1 MGRITRNQTQNKIG
15 ASTIARFFE
24 EANSANLPMVVG
36 YALCQLWLSLCFFAP
51 QLFPDNAS
59 VFVYE
64 LSLVVCVISLVP
76 CLLASRR
83 SERFLEDRHTVWAL
97 AACAG
102 IGTLLIPFSAGT
114 SVEAVAL
121 QVAAA
126 LLTGIPSGWLFVGWY
141 QAFCKI
147 DDLAGYVLGVVVSS
161 LFMYVLTVVALAPI
175 LSPWVMVGIA
185 CAIPL
190 ASGLLLTRAPR
201 RDDYVSE
208 AAFPGK
214 GTEQRRALI
223 LLCLGIFTVSLA
235 DEFMRNFYLDGTDLM
250 FYSSGLN
257 LVLLLAKLLC
267 TVILVSMLASQT
279 HHMPLVY
286 RASFLLAMIA
296 VLFMPYTQ
304 HVTTLFYGIT
314 NFGAF
319 LFKIMVMIIA
329 FNFCHHYRTIP
340 VLVFA
345 LTRIAFSL
353 DLLIGFGAYRAY
365 HLLSPTMPDFL
376 GLLSVALGL
385 LIIATYLFVF
395 ADRSSASLFL
405 KAEGKPPSTDTMREA
420 CDRLVRIGQLSK
432 REAEVLALIAKGRS
446 APRIQDEL
454 HVSMNTV
461 NSHTSHIYQKLGVHS
476 RQELLD
482 LIEETE
488 PQEPFA

>member
-1 MGRITRNQTQNKIG
+1 
-15 ASTIARFFE
+15 
-24 EANSANLPMVVG
+24 
-36 YALCQLWLSLCFFAP
+36 
-51 QLFPDNAS
+51 
-59 VFVYE
+59 
-64 LSLVVCVISLVP
+64 
-76 CLLASRR
+76 
-83 SERFLEDRHTVWAL
+83 
-97 AACAG
+97 
-102 IGTLLIPFSAGT
+102 
-114 SVEAVAL
+114 
-121 QVAAA
+121 
-126 LLTGIPSGWLFVGWY
+126 
-141 QAFCKI
+141 
-147 DDLAGYVLGVVVSS
+147 
-161 LFMYVLTVVALAPI
+161 
-175 LSPWVMVGIA
+175 
-185 CAIPL
+185 
-190 ASGLLLTRAPR
+190 
-201 RDDYVSE
+201 
-208 AAFPGK
+208 
-214 GTEQRRALI
+214 
-223 LLCLGIFTVSLA
+223 
-235 DEFMRNFYLDGTDLM
+235 
-250 FYSSGLN
+250 
-257 LVLLLAKLLC
+257 
-267 TVILVSMLASQT
+267 
-279 HHMPLVY
+279 
-286 RASFLLAMIA
+286 MIA

-329 FNFCHHYRTIP
+329 FNFCHRYRTIP

-376 GLLSVALGL
+376 GLLSVTLGL